1 MRRGDAKPPQRRTV
15 DDDREPRTPGA
26 RGLCPRAFGAKRR
39 TRLRAKAQLSL
50 GCDSEGRRRRMKAV
64 NAVTTSWPGLRVD
77 RPTFSAVAE
86 SELDAVHRYLLF
98 LTGNRTVAEDLTG
111 ETFEKAFRVWRR
123 FDPRRGTPRAWLCGI
138 ARTTALDHFRSEERR
153 RRREERYA
161 RDLPETGESAFAS
174 GELETALAR
183 LSAAEREVVALRVL
197 LELDGPTV
205 ARVLGISTTACS
217 TRLSRALKRLEE
229 MMSDARD

>member
-1 MRRGDAKPPQRRTV
+1 
-15 DDDREPRTPGA
+15 
-26 RGLCPRAFGAKRR
+26 
-39 TRLRAKAQLSL
+39 
-50 GCDSEGRRRRMKAV
+50 MKSV

-77 RPTFSAVAE
+77 RPTFASVAE

-98 LTGNRTVAEDLTG
+98 LTGDRAVAEDLTG
-111 ETFEKAFRVWRR
+111 ETFEKAFRFWRR
-123 FDPRRGTPRAWLCGI
+123 FDPRRGTARAWLCGI

-161 RDLPETGESAFAS
+161 RDVPEAEEPALGRGA
-174 GELETALAR
+174 LEAALER
-183 LSAAEREVVALRVL
+183 LSPAEREIVALRVL
-197 LELDGPTV
+197 LELDGPTT
-205 ARVLGISTTACS
+205 ARVLRISTTACS

>member
-1 MRRGDAKPPQRRTV
+1 
-15 DDDREPRTPGA
+15 
-26 RGLCPRAFGAKRR
+26 
-39 TRLRAKAQLSL
+39 
-50 GCDSEGRRRRMKAV
+50 MKAV

-77 RPTFSAVAE
+77 RPTFAAVAE
-86 SELDAVHRYLLF
+86 AELDAVHRYLLF

-111 ETFEKAFRVWRR
+111 ATFEKAFRSWRR
-123 FDPRRGTPRAWLCGI
+123 FDPRRGTPRAWLCRI
-138 ARTTALDHFRSEERR
+138 ARSAALDHFRTEERR

-161 RDLPETGESAFAS
+161 RDIAGVEEPALGPGA
-174 GELETALAR
+174 LEAALAH
-183 LSAAEREVVALRVL
+183 LSPSEREVVALRVL

-205 ARVLGISTTACS
+205 ARLLGISATACS